1 MPLRWPFSRLNNF
14 ISIWHRI
21 ICNSNSKCS
30 TLHHQLSSLFVTE
43 AMFGLR
49 ESTLLNIITVKMSV
63 LLGCQHGVYAMSF
76 AASVTSYYIHY
87 VMKCFT
93 SVIYM
98 WTRRGSRNFRQRGSN
113 FPKIKTSKKKKRRRR
128 AENGRRNGGLWWFF
142 SFCRRNR
149 LSRQLSTYKLFS
161 CTAWSFVQLQAPLYA
176 STKMTW

>member
-14 ISIWHRI
+14 IFIWHRI

-43 AMFGLR
+43 VVFGLR
-49 ESTLLNIITVKMSV
+49 ESTLLNTITVKMSV

-98 WTRRGSRNFRQRGSN
+98 WTLYRYVSLRDYLEVCSFQLVLVLI
-113 FPKIKTSKKKKRRRR
+113 FYCVLTCLHDVKTKKHSHTTCFYFLEYDVISQLRHNYTKD
-128 AENGRRNGGLWWFF
+128 LFCVTWFKHF
-142 SFCRRNR
+142 TNI
-149 LSRQLSTYKLFS
+149 
-161 CTAWSFVQLQAPLYA
+161 
-176 STKMTW
+176 

>member
-43 AMFGLR
+43 AVFGLR
-49 ESTLLNIITVKMSV
+49 ESTLLNTITVKMSV

-98 WTRRGSRNFRQRGSN
+98 WTLYRYVSPRDYLEVCSFQLVLVLIFYCVLTCLHGVK
-113 FPKIKTSKKKKRRRR
+113 PKKHSHTTCFYFLEYDVISQLRHNYTKD
-128 AENGRRNGGLWWFF
+128 L
-142 SFCRRNR
+142 FC
-149 LSRQLSTYKLFS
+149 
-161 CTAWSFVQLQAPLYA
+161 V
-176 STKMTW
+176 TWCKHFTNI